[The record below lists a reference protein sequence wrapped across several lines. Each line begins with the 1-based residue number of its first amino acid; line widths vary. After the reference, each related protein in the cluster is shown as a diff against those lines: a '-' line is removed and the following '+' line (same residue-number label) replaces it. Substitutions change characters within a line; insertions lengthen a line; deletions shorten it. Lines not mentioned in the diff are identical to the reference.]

1 MEDKLASMTQK
12 MLDLQIKYL
21 DLQVHSAGE
30 ITRLHQ
36 KVNDLTETT
45 VQKGVYLFMN
55 IFPTEFLKNQIW
67 KIHFILLVPVSI
79 IEKIAFLKKV
89 LLANLYC
96 LVGLASPNTNENSR
110 TIL

>member
-36 KVNDLTETT
+36 KVNVLTETT
-45 VQKGVYLFMN
+45 VQKGVYFTFMN
-55 IFPTEFLKNQIW
+55 LPYFLI
-67 KIHFILLVPVSI
+67 
-79 IEKIAFLKKV
+79 
-89 LLANLYC
+89 
-96 LVGLASPNTNENSR
+96 
-110 TIL
+110 

>member
-45 VQKGVYLFMN
+45 VQKGVYILLFTN
-55 IFPTEFLKNQIW
+55 LEGIFPTEFLQNQIW
-67 KIHFILLVPVSI
+67 
-79 IEKIAFLKKV
+79 
-89 LLANLYC
+89 
-96 LVGLASPNTNENSR
+96 
-110 TIL
+110 